1 VPLLSKPLIIRIKLI
16 KHDNIMF
23 IIVIMIISGSDNG
36 AKNSLISI
44 LKKRRIFLKTKDCNM
59 LRLIILSAFLFIIT
73 GNLSALAE
81 PVKMAIIP
89 FKMNA
94 EKDMTFLQNGIS
106 DMLTARLSKEKN
118 ISVIN
123 REETEKA
130 AEKVSVP
137 LNEEKARNIGIKLNV
152 NYVIF
157 GSVTIFGN
165 SISIDAQMV
174 DVSDITQTLNFSDQS
189 NDAGDV
195 IPKINLF
202 ATEISE
208 KLNTKMVQTSE
219 SSKTSE
225 VFKETEKKEIQSEK
239 NLNPAF
245 IVPEHHEKATQEFW
259 KSQDFEYLINGMA
272 SGDVDKDGKTEVVF
286 ITPNQIYIYRKTD
299 NSLEEVKIIEESRYK
314 ILIGIDIADINAN
327 GSPEIFITSMNSL
340 RNSLNSMVFEWN
352 GQEYVRIVEKSSW
365 YYRVIKVPGEGSVL
379 LGQQNTSYDP
389 FSGDIVE
396 MEWRN
401 SDYVSKKTMAT
412 SASRSNIMGFTFGDI
427 MNNGKP
433 AAVGYNANDYIQITD
448 PSGSI
453 IWKSSDRY
461 GGSHIYCS
469 MQRTEPGVE
478 NLKYLPLRLII
489 TDSDSDGKNEV
500 ITVKNY
506 EITGGLLQQFRKF
519 TKTHIESLSWNG
531 LGLFT
536 NWKTPETSGY
546 ISDFAIGDIDN
557 DGADEI
563 VASVILKDGA
573 IIGTSPKS
581 TLIMYELNK

>member
-1 VPLLSKPLIIRIKLI
+1 
-16 KHDNIMF
+16 
-23 IIVIMIISGSDNG
+23 
-36 AKNSLISI
+36 
-44 LKKRRIFLKTKDCNM
+44 LKTKDFNM
-59 LRLIILSAFLFIIT
+59 LRLIIFLAFLFIIA
-73 GNLSALAE
+73 GNLSNALAE
-81 PVKMAIIP
+81 PVKIAIIP

-118 ISVIN
+118 VTVIN
-123 REETEKA
+123 MEETEKA

-137 LNEEKARNIGIKLNV
+137 LNENKARNIGIKLNAG
-152 NYVIF
+152 YVIF

-165 SISIDAQMV
+165 SISIDAKMV
-174 DVSDITQTLNFSDQS
+174 DVSNLTQTLNFSDQS

-202 ATEISE
+202 ATEISKKLSAQPLVIQSQPAISPKSDKRAE
-208 KLNTKMVQTSE
+208 KDIE
-219 SSKTSE
+219 AD
-225 VFKETEKKEIQSEK
+225 KKKSEK

-245 IVPEHHEKATQEFW
+245 IVPEHHEETTQEFW

-272 SGDVDKDGKTEVVF
+272 LGDVDKDGKTEVLF
-286 ITPNQIYIYRKTD
+286 ITPNHIHIYRKTD
-299 NSLEEVKIIEESRYK
+299 NSLEEVKIIEESRHK

-327 GSPEIFITSMNSL
+327 GYPEIFITSLNSL

-352 GQEYVRIVEKSSW
+352 GQEYAKIVESSSW
-365 YYRVIKVPGEGSVL
+365 YYRVIQVHGGGSIL

-389 FSGDIVE
+389 FSSEIVE

-401 SDYVSKKTMAT
+401 SDYVSKKIVAT
-412 SASRSNIMGFTFGDI
+412 SLSRSNIMGFAFGDI
-427 MNNGKP
+427 MNNGKSV
-433 AAVGYNANDYIQITD
+433 AVGYNSNDYIQITD

-453 IWKSSDRY
+453 IWKSSERY

-469 MQRTEPGVE
+469 MPKIEPGVE
-478 NLKYLPLRLII
+478 NLKYFPLRLII
-489 TDSDSDGKNEV
+489 KDSDSDGKNEV

-519 TKTHIESLSWNG
+519 TKTHIESFSWNG
-531 LGLFT
+531 LGLVT

-557 DGADEI
+557 DGSNELIGA
-563 VASVILKDGA
+563 VILKDGA

-581 TLIMYELNK
+581 TFIMYELNK